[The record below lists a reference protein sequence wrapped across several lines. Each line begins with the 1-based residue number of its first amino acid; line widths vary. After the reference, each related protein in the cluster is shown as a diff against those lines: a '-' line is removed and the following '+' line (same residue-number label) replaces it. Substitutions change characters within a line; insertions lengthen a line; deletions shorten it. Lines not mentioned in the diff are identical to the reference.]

1 MPLDLL
7 VHAVDGERERH
18 STHLYHTTTQ
28 TVLAQAKNESLYGP
42 GQGKR
47 RSLTLVADTS
57 RDADQLEVLVVLFDV

>member
-1 MPLDLL
+1 MKVTDIRP
-7 VHAVDGERERH
+7 
-18 STHLYHTTTQ
+18 THTHPPSQ

-57 RDADQLEVLVVLFDV
+57 RDADQLEVRVSVVLLDV